1 MACEVPSWPV
11 AREDMPLAGRSW
23 LKAAEAL
30 AALAR
35 AYPMAVL
42 VGRAGMGK
50 TQVLYHVC
58 RALDCIYVDMTEA
71 SERTAAEVAAL
82 VAWRALSR
90 AGPGARGRLA
100 EAYRRYG
107 YEGLRSLARGDPTW
121 TLKAALELMG
131 GRAVVALDEL
141 LPSSEDPRF
150 FEAAYV
156 LHRIRNMALPG
167 SSFLVSM
174 LPDVYE
180 KVVDRIPPLGNML
193 LHVTVQLPDVVAEEE
208 AREIVAAYCPERA
221 REVRR
226 LLEARPDMTVREL
239 LLSLGGSPPRYV
251 ELPVE

>member
-1 MACEVPSWPV
+1 M
-11 AREDMPLAGRSW
+11 AGRSW

-30 AALAR
+30 VRLAK
-35 AYPMAVL
+35 AYPMAAL

-58 RALDCIYVDMTEA
+58 GALNCIYVDLTEA
-71 SERTAAEVAAL
+71 SGRTAAEVAAL
-82 VAWRALSR
+82 VAWRILSR
-90 AGPGARGRLA
+90 AGPLGRRGRLA

-107 YEGLRSLARGDPTW
+107 YEGVLSLARGDPAW
-121 TLKAALELMG
+121 TLRAALELAG

-156 LHRIRNMALPG
+156 LHRIRNMALHNA
-167 SSFLVSM
+167 SFIVAV

-180 KVVDRIPPLGNML
+180 KVVDKVPPLGNML
-193 LHVTVQLPDVVAEEE
+193 LHVTVQLPDVVSVEE
-208 AREIVAAYCPERA
+208 AEEIVAAYCPERA
-221 REVRR
+221 EEARK

-239 LLSLGGSPPRYV
+239 LLSLGGAAPRYV